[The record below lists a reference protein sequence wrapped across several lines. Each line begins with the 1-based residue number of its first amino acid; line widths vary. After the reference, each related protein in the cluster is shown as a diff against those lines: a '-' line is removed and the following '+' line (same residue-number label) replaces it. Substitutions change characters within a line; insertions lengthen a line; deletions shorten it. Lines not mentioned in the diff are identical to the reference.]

1 ALTVCHVA
9 VVGAAMRLIA
19 GFLTGTAILLAVA
32 TTPLAFVWFLFRNLF
47 SSPIQN
53 KKKAGCEWSVFFV
66 C

>member
-1 ALTVCHVA
+1 
-9 VVGAAMRLIA
+9 MRLIA